1 MRTSLEEPDPGVT
14 QVIIRQDTAP
24 SGPCQPKARRYP
36 LPDHLSLFQD
46 HIMVGEARQRRDVLV
61 DDEDRLAG

>member
-1 MRTSLEEPDPGVT
+1 MRPSLEEPDPDLT

-24 SGPCQPKARRYP
+24 SGPCRPKARRCP